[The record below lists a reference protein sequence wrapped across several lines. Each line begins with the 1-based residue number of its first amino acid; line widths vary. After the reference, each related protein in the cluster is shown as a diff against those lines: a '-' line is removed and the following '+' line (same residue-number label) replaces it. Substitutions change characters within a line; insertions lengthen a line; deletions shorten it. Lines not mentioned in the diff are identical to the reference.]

1 MGARQAAALVLFRFV
16 LTLKTANGNKRQQK
30 AAIKKPAN
38 GGFFV
43 VCIEKRPSQRPLL
56 LS

>member
-1 MGARQAAALVLFRFV
+1 MGARQAAVLVLFRFV
-16 LTLKTANGNKRQQK
+16 LTLKTAKRQQK
-30 AAIKKPAN
+30 TAIKKPAN

-43 VCIEKRPSQRPLL
+43 VCIEKRPFQRPLL